1 MVTPAANVP
10 EYCSLIIKSKLL
22 TSDEVE
28 ALYKLWKEERPGGDE
43 RVDSFRRFLIAKRAL
58 TEYQAAL
65 VQRGRAEGFFLN
77 GYKILDQIGKGQMGG
92 VYKAVHRFGQ
102 IVALKILPASKAKN
116 SHILGRF
123 QREAR
128 LLTQL
133 DHPNVVRAFQ
143 VGESNGVHFIV
154 MEYLEGETL
163 NDILARRQRLPVA
176 EAARLMTQALDGL
189 QHLHE
194 KRMVHR
200 DVKPA
205 NMMLVPAS
213 EGAALETT
221 WDATLK
227 ILDIGL
233 GRELFDENVPEGDIE
248 TQLTQEGSVLGTPDY
263 LAPEQAK
270 DARAADIRSDIYSIG
285 CVLFHCLT
293 GQPPFPDTNIMA
305 QMLKHATEAPAPL
318 GLFLKDLP
326 PGFQAVMD
334 QFLAKRPDDRF
345 QTPAEAAAALRPFV
359 TGGSPAMAAKMVPAY
374 RDWLESESQLERP
387 QELDEAKAGATAKP
401 APVPVPAAALPPRP
415 GTAPAPALNALGKPG
430 PVRPGTAP
438 APALKSVPPLNKP
451 AAAPRP
457 APPPQPAPPPW
468 PHVEP
473 AATPG
478 LHEVDVELVTVPE
491 PLPIPALT
499 PPPPDSSLPA
509 HRPVWPPDRRDW
521 LMLATGAASVL
532 AAVGLGYA
540 LAKLLR
546 RKDPLEEEG
555 RSADQ

>member
-28 ALYKLWKEERPGGDE
+28 SLYKLWKEERPGGDE

-116 SHILGRF
+116 PHILGRF

-305 QMLKHATEAPAPL
+305 QMLKHATETPAPL
-318 GLFLKDLP
+318 GLFLKEVP

-334 QFLAKRPDDRF
+334 RFLAKRPDDRF
-345 QTPAEAAAALRPFV
+345 QTPADAAAALRPFV

-387 QELDEAKAGATAKP
+387 QELDDAKAGAAAKP
-401 APVPVPAAALPPRP
+401 APVPKP
-415 GTAPAPALNALGKPG
+415 GTATAPALNSLGKPA
-430 PVRPGTAP
+430 PVRPSTAP
-438 APALKSVPPLNKP
+438 APALKSVPPPTKP
-451 AAAPRP
+451 AVAPRP
-457 APPPQPAPPPW
+457 APPPQPAPPPGL
-468 PHVEP
+468 PVE
-473 AATPG
+473 AAAAPG
-478 LHEVDVELVTVPE
+478 LHEVDVELITVPE
-491 PLPIPALT
+491 PLAVPTLT
-499 PPPPDSSLPA
+499 PMPLDPSLPA

-532 AAVGLGYA
+532 AAIGLGYA

-546 RKDPLEEEG
+546 RKDPLDDEG
-555 RSADQ
+555 RPADQ